1 MQALIVVLRLLHI
14 VSGAVWVGAVVFT
27 AFFLMPTIAAAGPG
41 GGAFMREF
49 GKRKIPQVM
58 MSLMAITVLSGLGLM
73 GVIASQTDGTWFS
86 SPMGRV
92 ISLGAA
98 IAIVASV
105 YGAVVNRPVGMRMQ
119 KLGAEIQGGQPT
131 PAQAA
136 EMQALQSK
144 LRVASQV
151 VAVMLLL
158 AVAAMAV
165 GRYA

>member
-1 MQALIVVLRLLHI
+1 MHLLTLVLRLLHI
-14 VSGAVWVGAVVFT
+14 VTGAIWVGAVVFT

-49 GKRKIPQVM
+49 GKRKIPQFM
-58 MSLMAITVLSGLGLM
+58 MGLMATTVLSGVGLM
-73 GVIASQTDGTWFS
+73 GVIAAQTDGAWFS

-98 IAIVASV
+98 IALIASV
-105 YGAVVNRPVGMRMQ
+105 YGAVVNRPIGMRMQ
-119 KLGAEIQGGQPT
+119 QLGAQIQGQPT
-131 PAQAA
+131 PEQAA
-136 EMQALQSK
+136 EMQALQAK
-144 LRVASQV
+144 LRQASQL

-165 GRYA
+165 GRYV

>member
-14 VSGAVWVGAVVFT
+14 VSGALWVGAVVFT

-49 GKRKIPQVM
+49 GKRKIPQFM

-73 GVIASQTDGTWFS
+73 GVIASRSDGTWFS

-98 IAIVASV
+98 IAIIASV

-119 KLGAEIQGGQPT
+119 QIAAEIQGQPS

-136 EMQALQSK
+136 EMQTLQAK
-144 LRVASQV
+144 MAGAART

-165 GRYA
+165 ARYV

>member
-14 VSGAVWVGAVVFT
+14 VAGAVWVGAVVFT

-41 GGAFMREF
+41 GGAVMREL
-49 GKRKIPQVM
+49 GKRKIPQFM

-73 GVIASQTDGTWFS
+73 GVIASRSDGTWFS

-98 IAIVASV
+98 IAIIASV

-119 KLGAEIQGGQPT
+119 KLGAEIQGQPT
-131 PAQAA
+131 PTQAA

-144 LRVASQV
+144 LLKASQI
-151 VAVMLLL
+151 VAVLLLL
-158 AVAAMAV
+158 AVAAMAA
-165 GRYA
+165 GRYV

>member
-14 VSGAVWVGAVVFT
+14 VAGAIWVGAIVFL
-27 AFFLMPTIAAAGPG
+27 AFFLMPTVAAAGPG
-41 GGAFMREF
+41 GGPFMREF
-49 GKRKIPQVM
+49 GKRKIPQFM

-73 GVIASQTDGTWFS
+73 GVIASRSDGTWFS

-98 IAIVASV
+98 LALLAAG
-105 YGAVVNRPVGMRMQ
+105 YGLVVNRPIGMRMQ
-119 KLGAEIQGGQPT
+119 QISAEIQGGQPT

-136 EMQALQSK
+136 EMQALQAK
-144 LRVASQV
+144 LRQASQV
-151 VAVMLLL
+151 VAVILLL

-165 GRYA
+165 GRYV